1 MNILPLWVAM
11 ILTALFNAAGDFNGK
26 KWTQSGRTRILVIAA
41 LMYAIDQTFFA
52 ISLTFGA
59 LATNIFVV
67 FILSSILDVL
77 LGVLYFKEKISK
89 TNLIGLVLGFAA
101 LILLNL

>member
-1 MNILPLWVAM
+1 MDLLLLWAAM
-11 ILTALFNAAGDFNGK
+11 ILTALFNVAGDFSGK
-26 KWTQSGRTRILVIAA
+26 RWTQSGRTRILVVAA

-77 LGVLYFKEKISK
+77 LGVFYFKERISG
-89 TNLIGLVLGFAA
+89 TNLIGLALGLAA
-101 LILLNL
+101 LLLLNL